1 MRTSLIATYLA
12 HALLSGI
19 PPVRPQ
25 ATYGENSLP
34 VSRDSETVSRAFPE
48 LSNIELISPAFTNP
62 DTLPEGWRNGTE
74 GPTSD
79 TELDYFYRTLADR
92 NDWLTYQAADFRSE
106 EGRAIPYLFLSDP
119 DTQARNAT
127 KLRVYIQAAIHGNE
141 PGGDQAVAALLGKM
155 DRNQSFTASVLERL
169 DIKILPRYNPDGV
182 SYFQRALACNLDGNR
197 EHIKL
202 AREQSQRIKQV
213 FMDFNPHISIDMHEF
228 NAPTI
233 YGGAYQPGADAL
245 ISGGINPN
253 IHPDIR
259 GLLLDGFIPFIGSNL
274 VANGLRWEP
283 YVTGTS
289 NSTPGSRIVLE
300 EAVTEART
308 GRNAYGL
315 TQTVSFLFELRGI
328 RLADQHFQRR
338 VATGLIK
345 LESALTYAAQNF
357 DAVLSTIEGARAD
370 FIASTSDIVVT
381 DYYTR
386 TNRTFTLVNRATG
399 AVEQVPVEFF
409 ETTPS
414 VANLTRARPEA
425 YLIPRTWFDVAAK
438 LRNFGLEVQTLDYE
452 YRGTVEALNI
462 TSSEIDAVL
471 YEGAVLNTVTT
482 QASEKEVNLP
492 TGSFLVSTR
501 QKNAGLAF
509 VALEP
514 ENIDS
519 FVAFN
524 IIPLEEGDEYPVFRI
539 MS

>member
-1 MRTSLIATYLA
+1 MRVSSTSACLVQVF
-12 HALLSGI
+12 LLGL
-19 PPVRPQ
+19 PLVQGQ
-25 ATYGENSLP
+25 ATYGGNYLS

-48 LSNIELISPAFTNP
+48 VEGIELLSPAFTNL

-119 DTQARNAT
+119 DSQARNET
-127 KLRVYIQAAIHGNE
+127 KLKVYIQAAIHGNE
-141 PGGDQAVAALLGKM
+141 PAADQSVATLLGKM
-155 DRNQSFTASVLERL
+155 DRNQTWTASLLERL
-169 DIKILPRYNPDGV
+169 DIKILPRYNTDGV

-197 EHIKL
+197 DHIKL
-202 AREQSQRIKQV
+202 ARQQSRDIKQV
-213 FMDFNPHISIDMHEF
+213 FMDYNPHISIDMHEF
-228 NAPTI
+228 TAPTI

-259 GLLLDGFIPFIGSNL
+259 ALLLDGFIPSIGSRL

-283 YVTGTS
+283 YVTGTA
-289 NSTPGSRIVLE
+289 NSTPGSAIELE

-345 LESALTYAAQNF
+345 LEAALEYARDNF
-357 DAVLSTIEGARAD
+357 DTVLSTIDSARAD
-370 FIASTSDIVVT
+370 FISSTEPIVVT
-381 DYYTR
+381 DYFTR

-399 AVEQVPVEFF
+399 AIEQVPVTFF
-409 ETTPS
+409 DSTPS

-425 YLIPRTWFDVAAK
+425 YLIPRTWADVVDK
-438 LRNFGLEVQTLDYE
+438 LRNFGLEVQELDYE

-462 TSSEIDAVL
+462 TSSELEGAL
-471 YEGAVLNTVTT
+471 YEGAVLNAVTT
-482 QASEKEVNLP
+482 ESFEKEVALP
-492 TGSFLVSTR
+492 SGSFVVSTR

-509 VALEP
+509 IALEP

-539 MS
+539 L

>member
-1 MRTSLIATYLA
+1 M
-12 HALLSGI
+12 
-19 PPVRPQ
+19 
-25 ATYGENSLP
+25 
-34 VSRDSETVSRAFPE
+34 
-48 LSNIELISPAFTNP
+48 
-62 DTLPEGWRNGTE
+62 
-74 GPTSD
+74 
-79 TELDYFYRTLADR
+79 
-92 NDWLTYQAADFRSE
+92 
-106 EGRAIPYLFLSDP
+106 
-119 DTQARNAT
+119 
-127 KLRVYIQAAIHGNE
+127 
-141 PGGDQAVAALLGKM
+141 AALLGKL
-155 DRNQSFTASVLERL
+155 DRNQTWTASLLERL
-169 DIKILPRYNPDGV
+169 DIKILPRYNTDGV

-197 EHIKL
+197 DHIKL
-202 AREQSQRIKQV
+202 ARQQSRDIKQV
-213 FMDFNPHISIDMHEF
+213 FMDYNPHISIDMHEF
-228 NAPTI
+228 TAPTI

-259 GLLLDGFIPFIGSNL
+259 TLLLNGFIPSIGSRL

-283 YVTGTS
+283 YVTGTA
-289 NSTPGSRIVLE
+289 NSTPGSAIELE

-345 LESALTYAAQNF
+345 LEAALEYARDNF
-357 DAVLSTIEGARAD
+357 DTVLSTIDSARAD
-370 FIASTSDIVVT
+370 FISSTEPIVVT
-381 DYYTR
+381 DYFTR

-399 AVEQVPVEFF
+399 AIEQVPVTFF
-409 ETTPS
+409 DSTPS

-425 YLIPRTWFDVAAK
+425 YLIPRTWADVVDK
-438 LRNFGLEVQTLDYE
+438 LRNFGLEVQELDYE

-462 TSSEIDAVL
+462 TSSELEGAL
-471 YEGAVLNTVTT
+471 YEGAVLNAVTT
-482 QASEKEVNLP
+482 ESFEKEVALP
-492 TGSFLVSTR
+492 SGSFVVSTR

-509 VALEP
+509 IALEP

-539 MS
+539 L